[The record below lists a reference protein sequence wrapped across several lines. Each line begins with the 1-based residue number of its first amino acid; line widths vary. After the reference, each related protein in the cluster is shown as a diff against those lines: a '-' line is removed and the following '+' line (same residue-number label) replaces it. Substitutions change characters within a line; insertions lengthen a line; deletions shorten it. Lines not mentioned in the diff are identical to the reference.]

1 METHYQNVAGLV
13 AEEPD
18 EAERL
23 CTGVLR
29 VVDVGESEET
39 DGSQ

>member
-1 METHYQNVAGLV
+1 MLTHYQNVTGLV

-23 CTGVLR
+23 RTGVLR
-29 VVDVGESEET
+29 VIYVGESEET